1 MNINYVTL
9 NELSELDKLRF
20 IKFIYDN
27 TDSYILNTFGHTWS
41 SRNWWTEHPIEVCTE
56 STGRV
61 LGLHAYTVNT
71 KAENTLKTY
80 YIVTSKYNRGKGIAK
95 LLVKNALY
103 KHKKNIKFYYVNSDV
118 KSDGAIFY
126 KKWLGDNYTTEDNDF
141 NSQDIIFKEPIY
153 NIINEQP

>member
-1 MNINYVTL
+1 MNINYVTV
-9 NELSELDKLRF
+9 SELGEVDKLRF

-41 SRNWWTEHPIEVCTE
+41 SRNWWEEYPIEVCTDD
-56 STGRV
+56 SGKV

-80 YIVTSKYNRGKGIAK
+80 YIVTSKYNRGNGLAK
-95 LLVKNALY
+95 LLI
-103 KHKKNIKFYYVNSDV
+103 KHKDNIKFYYVNSDV

-126 KKWLGDNYTTEDNDF
+126 KKWLGNNYITEDNDF
-141 NSQDIIFKEPIY
+141 NSQDVIFKEPIY
-153 NIINEQP
+153 NIIDE